1 MVQLL
6 LKNKGFLLSDAMI
19 GLYIISFVVLLVVSS
34 TQVTLH
40 NKGITYDHIQ
50 NNNESFH
57 TMLDTLQVE
66 EICIE
71 EDQSY

>member
-19 GLYIISFVVLLVVSS
+19 GLYIISFVILLVVSS
-34 TQVTLH
+34 TQVTFH
-40 NKGITYDHIQ
+40 NKGITNEHIQ